1 MKASHT
7 YRLLWALLWGGCL
20 AGLALVARADEETD
34 RLRQQNTELQAR
46 VRSLEHACP
55 AAAASPASA
64 SATTTPAPTARRE
77 LPAATPDAAA
87 TAPAATALAAP
98 ASASSPA
105 AAAPVPSASFQ
116 APAGYKLVKIN
127 PAAGAEDEENCSR
140 GVFKQTKDAP
150 WKHAENWLSVSRQMK
165 PSAVEALL
173 GTNHT
178 KVAKG
183 SRTLWEYGKCGGS
196 PAQAYLVFEG
206 DGLLYWQQPDF

>member
-7 YRLLWALLWGGCL
+7 YRLLWAACL

-34 RLRQQNTELQAR
+34 RLRQQNAELQAR

-55 AAAASPASA
+55 AAAASPAAA
-64 SATTTPAPTARRE
+64 SATATPAATARSE

-87 TAPAATALAAP
+87 TAPAATAPVAP
-98 ASASSPA
+98 ASAAAPA
-105 AAAPVPSASFQ
+105 ASAPVPSASYQ
-116 APAGYKLVKIN
+116 TPAGYKLVKIN

-150 WKHAENWLSVSRQMK
+150 WKHVENWESLSRQLK
-165 PSAVEALL
+165 PSAVETLL
-173 GTNHT
+173 GSNHT

-183 SRTLWEYGKCGGS
+183 SRTLWEYGKCGYS
-196 PAQAYLVFEG
+196 PAQAYVVFEG
-206 DGLLYWQQPDF
+206 DGLLYWQQPEF